1 MSQQFNLMQLDFS
14 SELTPAERF
23 EQFHQN
29 NPQVYSAL
37 KSMTLEMIN
46 RGRRQIGIGMLF
58 EVLRWNYYMATNDPN
73 SDFKLNNN
81 YRSHYARLLIAENP
95 EWANMFQLREMRSK

>member
-37 KSMTLEMIN
+37 KSMTLEMVN